1 MESFPVHRAVSDSV
15 VGAAPTIC
23 ASPVKYDFRRMDPLS
38 GEYAL
43 TQLERVVF
51 GAGSVARLGSELD
64 RLGASRAVVVTGRT
78 LGASPLLAQV
88 TGALGDRAVHVF
100 TGARQHVPST
110 TVSQLAA
117 LLDAQRADCVVSFGG
132 GSPIDACK
140 AAVHLRLTS
149 GPTPAGV
156 APALPHIAVPTTLS
170 AGEFTAVAG
179 ITDDATLVKHAIV
192 DPRLAPRVVVLDP
205 ALTVE
210 TPRWLWAA
218 SGMRAVDHA
227 VETLYATHRHPVS
240 SAQAAQALA
249 TLATRLS
256 ISLDEARLADR
267 LECQTAAWMSVQG
280 IAYAGLGLSHALG
293 HQIGPRWNVAHGV
306 TSCITLPH
314 AMRAIAERAPE
325 RFQPIAAALGVP
337 FDRADPR
344 IGARA
349 CADAVAAL
357 VTRLGLPARLRDVG
371 VPADGLDGVA
381 DVVFDVMS
389 QHPRAGCALARADV
403 AGVLTAAF

>member
-1 MESFPVHRAVSDSV
+1 
-15 VGAAPTIC
+15 
-23 ASPVKYDFRRMDPLS
+23 MDPLS
-38 GEYAL
+38 GEYVL

-51 GAGSVARLGSELD
+51 GAGSIERLGGELD

-100 TGARQHVPST
+100 TGARQHVPAT
-110 TVSQLAA
+110 TVSELAT
-117 LLDAQRADCVVSFGG
+117 LLDAHRADCVVSFGG

-140 AAVHLRLTS
+140 AALHRQLT
-149 GPTPAGV
+149 GG
-156 APALPHIAVPTTLS
+156 PALPADARALPHVAVPTTLS

-205 ALTVE
+205 VLTVE

-240 SAQAAQALA
+240 SSQASQALA
-249 TLATRLS
+249 TLATRLPL
-256 ISLDEARLADR
+256 SLDAARLDDR
-267 LECQTAAWMSVQG
+267 LACQTAAWMSVQG

-314 AMRAIAERAPE
+314 AMKAIAERAPE
-325 RFQPIAAALGVP
+325 RFDSIAAALGVP
-337 FDRADPR
+337 FDAAHPVS
-344 IGARA
+344 GARA
-349 CADAVAAL
+349 CAEAVSAL
-357 VTRLGLPARLRDVG
+357 VQRLGLPARLRDVG
-371 VPADGLDGVA
+371 VPADGLDDVA
-381 DVVFDVMS
+381 AVVFDVMS
-389 QHPRAGCALARADV
+389 QHPRAGCVLARADV
-403 AGVLTAAF
+403 AGVIAAAY